1 MRPLSNAHVW
11 SCSEQLRPASEG
23 QVITLAKNL
32 LGRMIPE
39 QIAGLGKLRPYQGI
53 QTRPV
58 RGVSVTRPVAKI
70 RANSKLLT
78 SLEQAIRATRLSDGM
93 TISFHHHFREGDYLV
108 NQVVDIIAELGFK
121 DICLAPSSLT
131 NVHDPL
137 IRHIQ
142 SGVITRIETSGLRGQ
157 LGKAISSGVLQIPV
171 IIRSHGGRA
180 RAIEAG
186 ALDIDVAF
194 LGVPACDCYGN
205 ANGISGPSICGSL
218 GYAQVDA
225 LFAKQVVL
233 VTDQLVNYPN
243 LPASIPQTVV
253 DYVVQV
259 DKLGDPQGI
268 MSGATRFTSNPRDLL
283 MAEHVAKVI
292 TSTDYFR
299 NGFSI
304 QFGSGGA
311 SLAAARFLR
320 EQMLRRRITA
330 GFILGGITGQCV
342 EMLEAGLVERLLD
355 VQSFDLIAARS
366 LGGNPQHTEIDAS
379 FYANPSS
386 KGCAV
391 DQLDTV
397 ILSALEIDTDFNVNV
412 ITGSDGVIRGAS
424 GGHSDTAAGA
434 KLAVVVAPLIR
445 GRMPIILDR
454 VNTVVTP
461 GSSIDVLVTDYGV
474 AINPLRDDLRAQ
486 LAGSGLPI
494 FTIQELQRKAESITG
509 KPAEL
514 QFGDQVVGVVEY
526 RDGSVIDVIRASK
539 S

>member
-1 MRPLSNAHVW
+1 MIILTN
-11 SCSEQLRPASEG
+11 G
-23 QVITLAKNL
+23 DTLTAK
-32 LGRMIPE
+32 P
-39 QIAGLGKLRPYQGI
+39 IAKVKAR
-53 QTRPV
+53 
-58 RGVSVTRPVAKI
+58 
-70 RANSKLLT
+70 NKLLT
-78 SLEQAIRATRLSDGM
+78 SLEQAVLATGLKDGM

-108 NQVVDIIAELGFK
+108 NQVVDVIASLGIK

-142 SGVITRIETSGLRGQ
+142 SGVITRIETSGLRGR
-157 LGKAISSGVLQIPV
+157 LGQAISSGILQVPV
-171 IIRSHGGRA
+171 VIRSHGGRA
-180 RAIEAG
+180 RAIESG
-186 ALDIDVAF
+186 DLVIDVAF
-194 LGVPACDCYGN
+194 LGVPAADCFGN
-205 ANGISGPSICGSL
+205 ANGVSGPSICGSL

-225 LFAKQVVL
+225 QHAKQVVL
-233 VTDQLVNYPN
+233 VTDQLVRYPN

-259 DKLGDPQGI
+259 DRLGDPQGI

-283 MAEHVAKVI
+283 MAGQVAKVI
-292 TSTDYFR
+292 TSTDYFQ

-320 EQMLRRRITA
+320 EQMLARQITA
-330 GFILGGITGQCV
+330 SHILGGITGQCV
-342 EMLEAGLVERLLD
+342 EMLEAGLVEWLLD
-355 VQSFDLIAARS
+355 VQSFDLVAARS
-366 LGGNPQHTEIDAS
+366 LGTNKRHAEIDAS
-379 FYANPSS
+379 FYANPNR

-391 DQLDTV
+391 DQLDVV

-424 GGHSDTAAGA
+424 GGHCDTAAGA

-474 AINPLRDDLRAQ
+474 AVNPLRTDLTAQ
-486 LAGSGLPI
+486 LAGTGLPV
-494 FTIQELQRKAESITG
+494 FTIQELQQKAESITG
-509 KPAEL
+509 KPAPL
-514 QFGDQVVGVVEY
+514 QFEDQVVGVVEY
-526 RDGSVIDVIRASK
+526 RDGSVIDVIRAIRS
-539 S
+539 